1 MVEYVLSV
9 ASPWTSTTYRP
20 PSSSQLEFP
29 FYPHQTL
36 PIPNLQ
42 HPDNSWSTL
51 AKFYTQQSLTVQ
63 DSPAHTTTP
72 TTTTL
77 KTAIMSAPYTVQI
90 HQSSKEP
97 SIHSSYSYSSG
108 SYVSSTDSTPRS
120 LSPGE
125 YREYGAGEFHHLPG
139 PPGSMP
145 LGPTLTINAD
155 KHTTQVAKS
164 GRNTVINHHKVGF
177 EQYSPSPTYSNSYSR
192 S

>member
-1 MVEYVLSV
+1 MDFNYLHIDPLPRHS
-9 ASPWTSTTYRP
+9 WN
-20 PSSSQLEFP
+20 FP
-29 FYPHQTL
+29 LHSHQTL
-36 PIPNLQ
+36 PISSLQ
-42 HPDNSWSTL
+42 HTDNSWSILT
-51 AKFYTQQSLTVQ
+51 KVYNTQQSLTVHHSATQ
-63 DSPAHTTTP
+63 ATP
-72 TTTTL
+72 TITTTL
-77 KTAIMSAPYTVQI
+77 TTAIMSAPYTVQI

-108 SYVSSTDSTPRS
+108 SYVSSADSTPRS

-139 PPGSMP
+139 PLGSMP
-145 LGPTLTINAD
+145 LGPTLITVDAD

>member
-1 MVEYVLSV
+1 MVEYVLSA

-20 PSSSQLEFP
+20 PSSSQLEYP
-29 FYPHQTL
+29 LYPHQTL
-36 PIPNLQ
+36 PISSLQ
-42 HPDNSWSTL
+42 HPNNSWSLLT
-51 AKFYTQQSLTVQ
+51 KFYTQQSLTVQ

-72 TTTTL
+72 TTIL

-125 YREYGAGEFHHLPG
+125 YREYGA
-139 PPGSMP
+139 
-145 LGPTLTINAD
+145 D